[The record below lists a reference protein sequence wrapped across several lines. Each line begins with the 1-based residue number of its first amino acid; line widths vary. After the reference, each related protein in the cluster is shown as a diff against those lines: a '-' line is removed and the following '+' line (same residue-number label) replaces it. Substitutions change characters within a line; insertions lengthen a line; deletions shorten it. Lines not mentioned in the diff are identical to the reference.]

1 MHIYDITAP
10 LSSALPIYP
19 GDSEVTITPI
29 AQLQWG
35 DAANVSRL
43 VPEFAHWDAS
53 RRATP
58 FLRGGHGD

>member
-1 MHIYDITAP
+1 MRIYDITAP
-10 LSSALPIYP
+10 LSPSLPVYP
-19 GDSEVTITPI
+19 GDPEVTITPI

-43 VPEFAHWDAS
+43 VTEFAYWDAS

-58 FLRGGHGD
+58 LLRGGPGD